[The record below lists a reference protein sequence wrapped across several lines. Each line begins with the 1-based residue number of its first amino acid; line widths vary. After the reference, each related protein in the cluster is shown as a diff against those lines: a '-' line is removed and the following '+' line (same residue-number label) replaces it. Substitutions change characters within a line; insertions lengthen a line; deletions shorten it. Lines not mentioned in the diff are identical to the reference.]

1 MNRITTNS
9 KAMLSGLWDQLPT
22 APLVA
27 LLVLEVD
34 QISKLWIRESLVL
47 GESVSHEGALRIT
60 RIANSGVIFGAPAPL
75 AVSVVLPL
83 LVIAMCLF
91 LYRRYVLSN
100 SMLLNVAT
108 GLFIGGSLGNLVER
122 IAFGQVTDFIEVISS
137 GGLVR
142 TTFNVADLCIILG
155 IILLEIFFI
164 RLLLKKVPRHG
175 HLIPYLLKMR
185 RGPKDSP

>member
-1 MNRITTNS
+1 MNRIAENS

-22 APLVA
+22 APLIA
-27 LLVLEVD
+27 LLALEAD

-47 GESVSHEGALRIT
+47 GESVSHEGVLRIT

-75 AVSVVLPL
+75 AVSLVLPL
-83 LVIAMCLF
+83 LVIGMCLF

-122 IAFGQVTDFIEVISS
+122 IAFGHVTDFIEVISS

-155 IILLEIFFI
+155 IILLEIFFV
-164 RLLLKKVPRHG
+164 RLLLKKIPRHG